1 MSFKML
7 YYSDRLIIH
16 PKREL
21 YYNKIAE
28 SVERCKKVCAVRQRF
43 RSRHA
48 ADCEEICTQK
58 PF

>member
-7 YYSDRLIIH
+7 YFSDRLIIH
-16 PKREL
+16 PMREL
-21 YYNKIAE
+21 YYNKITEAMKC
-28 SVERCKKVCAVRQRF
+28 CKKVCAVRQRF